1 MAKVAEET
9 PRIDGLSSSSYWHYE
24 PPNSKSDHE
33 EDQEQSHWLA
43 RSFLNKA
50 IWVGLPQSFSQH

>member
-1 MAKVAEET
+1 MAKVAEEM
-9 PRIDGLSSSSYWHYE
+9 PRIKRLYSSSYWHYE
-24 PPNSKSDHE
+24 PPNSISDHK

-50 IWVGLPQSFSQH
+50 IWVELPHSFSQH